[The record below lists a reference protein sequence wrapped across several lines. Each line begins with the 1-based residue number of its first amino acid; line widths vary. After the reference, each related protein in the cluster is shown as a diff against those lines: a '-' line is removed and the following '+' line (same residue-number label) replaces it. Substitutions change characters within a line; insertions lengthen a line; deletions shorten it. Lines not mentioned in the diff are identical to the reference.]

1 MTRRTTITLFA
12 LLIVATIT
20 LTVAFADSANF
31 DERRTGA
38 KCAGTNLDVIF
49 RETGLGNTPSVN
61 YLVTAN
67 GTASYACINGGQ
79 HNPKAANKRD
89 VNGPVS
95 APGNFPSGKNGAVVG
110 NITLSPPSA
119 GDFSCPSGQDLVLL
133 SATYSQVTIT
143 DTDHNVSYTLPGT
156 FSCP

>member
-1 MTRRTTITLFA
+1 MEEEQMTRTTSVTLFA
-12 LLIVATIT
+12 LLTLAAIT
-20 LTVAFADSANF
+20 VTVVFADSANF

-38 KCAGTNLDVIF
+38 KCAGTNLEVNF

-67 GTASYACINGGQ
+67 
-79 HNPKAANKRD
+79 AANKRD

-95 APGNFPSGKNGAVVG
+95 APGNFPSGKNGSVVG
-110 NITLSPPSA
+110 NITLNPPSA
-119 GDFSCPSGQDLVLL
+119 GDFSCPTGQDLVLL

-143 DTDHNVSYTLPGT
+143 DTDHNVSFTLPGT

>member
-1 MTRRTTITLFA
+1 MKRTTNITLFA
-12 LLIVATIT
+12 LLVVATIT
-20 LTVAFADSANF
+20 LTIAFADSANF

-38 KCAGTNLDVIF
+38 KCAGTNLDVNF

-61 YLVTAN
+61 YLCTAN
-67 GTASYACINGGQ
+67 ATATYACINGGQ

-95 APGNFPSGKNGAVVG
+95 APGTFPSGKNGSVVG
-110 NITLSPPSA
+110 NITLNPPSA
-119 GDFSCPSGQDLVLL
+119 GDFACPSGQDLVLL

>member
-1 MTRRTTITLFA
+1 MTRITTTTLFA
-12 LLIVATIT
+12 LLVLAAIT
-20 LTVAFADSANF
+20 LTVVFADSANF

-38 KCAGTNLDVIF
+38 KCAGTNLDVNF

-79 HNPKAANKRD
+79 HNPKASNKRD

-133 SATYSQVTIT
+133 SVTYSQVTIT